1 MKGPGKEEGSLVI
14 YNNTIIAK
22 TVNKLA
28 PRGAT
33 IDQFPSEVESDVEIK
48 RLTDAG
54 SVAVQL
60 TI

>member
-1 MKGPGKEEGSLVI
+1 MI